1 MHVVDLIHK
10 KREGQSLTR
19 DEIFWLINEY
29 TAERV
34 PDYQLSA
41 FCMAVYFRGMTQE
54 ETVWLTEAMMY
65 SGDTVDLSLFGDLSA
80 DKHSTGGVGD
90 KTTLI
95 VAPIVASLGGKMAKM
110 SGRGLGHTGGT
121 VDKLESIRSFQVQL
135 SPENFLRQVQEV
147 GLAVIGQSGNL
158 TPADKKLYALRD
170 VTDTVD
176 SLPLIASSI
185 MSKKLAAG
193 SKNIV
198 LDVKVGSGA
207 FMKTP
212 EDAKA
217 LAEQMVSIGKACGR
231 NICAVLT
238 DMDIPLG
245 YHVGNALEVM
255 EAIQV
260 LRGQGPN
267 DLKEVCM
274 ALASNLLSM
283 VRGVSLEEAEA
294 LVKESLSSGKAY
306 ETFIRWIAAQGGD
319 VAMVRDLSLLPGAKD
334 HFEVTA
340 PRDGYIGKMDTS
352 LVGKASCYLGA
363 GRETKDDPID
373 YGAGLV
379 LQKKTGDFVRTGE
392 TLAVLYA
399 NDRALFPKA
408 REVFLESLTWTEKV
422 PPKQLLILGIIR

>member
-19 DEIFWLINEY
+19 EEILWLINEY

-121 VDKLESIRSFQVQL
+121 VDKLESIRGFQVQL
-135 SPENFLRQVQEV
+135 SPENFLRQVQQM

-245 YHVGNALEVM
+245 YHVGNALEVK

-260 LRGQGPN
+260 LRGQGPD

-283 VRGVSLEEAEA
+283 VRGVSLEEAET

-319 VAMVRDLSLLPGAKD
+319 VAMVRDPSLLPGAKD

-373 YGAGLV
+373 YGVGLV
-379 LQKKTGDFVRTGE
+379 LKKKTGDFVRAGE

-422 PPKQLLILGIIR
+422 PQKQPLILGIIR

>member
-1 MHVVDLIHK
+1 MHVVDLIHR

-19 DEIFWLINEY
+19 EEIFWLINEY

-121 VDKLESIRSFQVQL
+121 VDKLESIRGFQVQL
-135 SPENFLRQVQEV
+135 SPENFLRQVQQM

-245 YHVGNALEVM
+245 YHVGNALEVK

-260 LRGQGPN
+260 LRGQGPD
-267 DLKEVCM
+267 DLREVCM

-283 VRGVSLEEAEA
+283 VRGVSLAEAET

-306 ETFIRWIAAQGGD
+306 ETFVRWITAQGGD
-319 VAMVRDLSLLPGAKD
+319 VAMVRDPSLLPGAKD

-340 PRDGYIGKMDTS
+340 PRDGYIGKMDTC
-352 LVGKASCYLGA
+352 LVGKASCHLGA

-379 LQKKTGDFVRTGE
+379 LKKKTGDFVRAGE

-399 NDRALFPKA
+399 NDRTLFPKA
-408 REVFLESLTWTEKV
+408 REVFLQSLTWTEKA
-422 PPKQLLILGIIR
+422 PQKQPLILGIIR